1 MEASVINFKKVLGQR
16 IESARRNLNLTQQQL
31 AEETNFSSH
40 QILSQIES
48 GQRDVKAWELA
59 RIAKV
64 LCVDLYDLLNND
76 DFLVTHT
83 VYWRKKP
90 INDRERIEAAFI
102 KFARDYA
109 LVERLC
115 NATNSDKLP
124 LLELSSSDLNVR
136 RIAKHGDDIRQR
148 LDLGLKP
155 ACCLSKVLEESY
167 GVKILYKNLVEEG
180 SGASS
185 IGEFGTAILINSSEV
200 SGRRNFSVAHELF
213 HLVTWDDT
221 KLRTPDSEFND
232 TAEKLAESFASSLL
246 LPKESLKDSLKKR
259 EVDKNLSYIDLIAIA
274 REYEVSGVALLWR
287 MCNLGWLNTSQ
298 VHSILEDKEYQQL
311 NSDYRIK
318 EQNEELPSRYLMLC
332 YTCYQNGK
340 ISKAK
345 LAELLGVSLVDLPE
359 RLKEYGFANE
369 PTKPSSV
376 CTLRR

>member
-1 MEASVINFKKVLGQR
+1 MTDLREVLGQR
-16 IESARRNLNLTQQQL
+16 IESARKKLNLTQQQL

-59 RIAKV
+59 RLAKV
-64 LCVDLYDLLNND
+64 LCVNLYDLLNND
-76 DFLVTHT
+76 DCTVSNT

-90 INDRERIEAAFI
+90 VNNRERIEAAFI
-102 KFARDYA
+102 KFASDYA

-115 NATNSDKLP
+115 NATNSDQLP
-124 LLELSSSDLNVR
+124 SLELSSSDLNVR
-136 RIAKHGDDIRQR
+136 SIAVHGDDIRQR
-148 LDLGLKP
+148 LDLGPKP

-185 IGEFGTAILINSSEV
+185 IGEFGRAILINSSEV
-200 SGRRNFSVAHELF
+200 PWRRNFSVAHELF
-213 HLVTWDDT
+213 HLVTWDDAR
-221 KLRTPDSEFND
+221 LRAQNSESNEKI
-232 TAEKLAESFASSLL
+232 EKLAESFASSLL
-246 LPKESLKDSLKKR
+246 LPEESLIDSFKKR
-259 EVDKNLSYIDLIAIA
+259 GVEKNLDYIDLIAIA
-274 REYEVSGVALLWR
+274 REYDVSSVALLWR
-287 MCNLGWLNTSQ
+287 MCNLGWIKNSQ
-298 VHSILEDKEYQQL
+298 VYSILEDNEYQQL
-311 NSDYRIK
+311 NSDFKLK
-318 EQNEELPSRYLMLC
+318 EQDEELPSRYLMLC

-369 PTKPSSV
+369 PTKPSSM